1 MRLHIVLALAAVAGL
16 TACAKAAAPTPK
28 TDDEKALYSLGVA
41 AGRDFQPFTFSEQ
54 ELALVTAGLADGA
67 RDKSKLQPEEMEK
80 VLPKL
85 QELYKARMEQATKKE
100 KDTGAAFLAKAATEK
115 DATKTA
121 SGLVYKTVKAG
132 LADGALDKS
141 KLQPEEMEKVLPKL
155 QELYKTRMEAGTK
168 REKDTGAAFLAKAAT
183 EKDATKTAS
192 GMVYKTV
199 KAGTGDSP
207 TAADTVKVHYEGRF
221 VDGKVFDSSLKRN
234 EPITFPLGG
243 VIPCWTE
250 GVQLMK
256 VGGKAQLVCPPE
268 LAYGD
273 EGRPPQMRGGATLVF
288 DVELLEIVKPEAV
301 DAPAAAA
308 PPATK

>member
-1 MRLHIVLALAAVAGL
+1 MRLHIVLALATVAGL

-41 AGRDFQPFTFSEQ
+41 AGRDFQGFTFSEK
-54 ELALVTAGLADGA
+54 EL
-67 RDKSKLQPEEMEK
+67 
-80 VLPKL
+80 
-85 QELYKARMEQATKKE
+85 EL
-100 KDTGAAFLAKAATEK
+100 
-115 DATKTA
+115 
-121 SGLVYKTVKAG
+121 VKAG

-155 QELYKTRMEAGTK
+155 QELYKTRTEEGMK
-168 REKDTGAAFLAKAAT
+168 REKDSGSAFLTKAAT

-288 DVELLEIVKPEAV
+288 DVELLEIVKPESV

-308 PPATK
+308 PATK